1 LGTTKSRVIETV
13 PFGHYPGKDPAI
25 VLVIIE
31 GGQCETPRSGEIM
44 KNQLKSGTR
53 LICLAILITIA
64 MLAIAG
70 CTESVPEQQGQSI
83 TTHDQQ
89 GANPVA
95 GTVVTTRTTTAPA
108 PLKTTQPTAAPVSS
122 TGVIKI
128 DPIGDK
134 NTGDTF
140 TLTGTANLPAGTNI
154 IWQILPDTGTP
165 PTGLD
170 GNSQM
175 SVGGNYQVT
184 KGDGTRNRILLTV
197 PLGRLVP
204 GKYVAIV
211 GKMKGDP
218 ATGIVFE
225 IGNDYGYTY
234 FTLK

>member
-1 LGTTKSRVIETV
+1 MKPQQKLGI
-13 PFGHYPGKDPAI
+13 PF
-25 VLVIIE
+25 
-31 GGQCETPRSGEIM
+31 
-44 KNQLKSGTR
+44 
-53 LICLAILITIA
+53 ICLALLIVVMT
-64 MLAIAG
+64 LVSAG
-70 CTESVPEQQGQSI
+70 CMESTPVQQGQ
-83 TTHDQQ
+83 TTATHDQQ
-89 GANPVA
+89 VA
-95 GTVVTTRTTTAPA
+95 SPASGTAATTRTTIAPA
-108 PLKTTQPTAAPVSS
+108 PLKTTLSAPAPVSS
-122 TGVIKI
+122 TGVITI

-140 TLTGTANLPAGTNI
+140 TLTGTASLPAGTNI

-218 ATGIVFE
+218 APGIVFE